1 MAEFGVDLRPRI
13 DPGCRDIVI
22 DTRAPAPCCVRS
34 SPRRL
39 RLASRRLAAAARA
52 DGTRGR
58 GRAGPV
64 RFGVRFAPSTILYFS
79 VDSKKERGNLAKN
92 TCFCGRM
99 ALRTPISFFRE
110 PTSPALV
117 LLCCEQMQYA
127 RHQDRRESAPRH
139 CCFYLKVRKWCAPPG
154 RHRPPSASFSH
165 SRPARGS
172 FTPRASRRLTAA
184 GTTRSLGTIC
194 GTACCSWVCCGS
206 TGRCGAAVPA
216 GASRSAT
223 CLCF

>member
-1 MAEFGVDLRPRI
+1 MQTKSGAICASPVVSESWLEQIAP
-13 DPGCRDIVI
+13 PAIVGWS
-22 DTRAPAPCCVRS
+22 DVPC
-34 SPRRL
+34 
-39 RLASRRLAAAARA
+39 
-52 DGTRGR
+52 
-58 GRAGPV
+58 AGK
-64 RFGVRFAPSTILYFS
+64 AT
-79 VDSKKERGNLAKN
+79 
-92 TCFCGRM
+92 
-99 ALRTPISFFRE
+99 
-110 PTSPALV
+110 LV
-117 LLCCEQMQYA
+117 LYLFLVAVRA
-127 RHQDRRESAPRH
+127 RSLTRLHNGAADDEWPTLQTQALAENIHIRMLGAGVPH
-139 CCFYLKVRKWCAPPG
+139 YGWC
-154 RHRPPSASFSH
+154 ASFSH